1 MIKLR
6 GCPADSLFIWYLN
19 MKLAY
24 KLKKDELSSYY
35 RKMLEDDDSVFKFRW
50 RLRLMMPAG
59 ILVLTLIVNKGIL
72 SWLLTAV
79 ACIAWFLLAD
89 NVLYPKYEKRVI
101 NAYLQK
107 TGELQNL
114 NVEITDHCLKV
125 NNAVFNPVSWVML
138 DDMFLIVSD
147 KKTNLLLPKRV
158 LDGRQVT
165 EFETMIQKMIESGVK
180 V

>member
-1 MIKLR
+1 
-6 GCPADSLFIWYLN
+6 
-19 MKLAY
+19 
-24 KLKKDELSSYY
+24 
-35 RKMLEDDDSVFKFRW
+35 
-50 RLRLMMPAG
+50 MMPAG

-72 SWLLTAV
+72 SWILAALV
-79 ACIAWFLLAD
+79 CFAWLWLAD
-89 NVLYPKYEKRVI
+89 NVFYPKYEKKVI
-101 NAYLQK
+101 SAYLKK

-114 NVEITDHCLKV
+114 NVEITDRCMKV
-125 NNAVFNPVSWVML
+125 NNVAFKPVSMVML

-147 KKTNLLLPKRV
+147 RRTNLLLPKRV